1 MESHLVIEFIKL
13 ELITLSLQGVEY
25 LRENLA
31 NSRCPFQTSF
41 IVLHHV
47 NQIVNVII
55 GVKRT
60 IIYTMSNH

>member
-25 LRENLA
+25 LGENLA
-31 NSRCPFQTSF
+31 NSCCSFQASF